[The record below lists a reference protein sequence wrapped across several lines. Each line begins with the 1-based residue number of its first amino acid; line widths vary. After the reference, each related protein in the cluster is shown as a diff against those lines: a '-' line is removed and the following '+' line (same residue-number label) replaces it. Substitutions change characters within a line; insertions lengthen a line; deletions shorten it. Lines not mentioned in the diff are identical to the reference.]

1 MSSRNGMHLHSRAS
15 VVTRITSRAT
25 GLVHLSRSE
34 PSEFPSARFAQAALP
49 WQVTGAPRCAATRF
63 ACETSMTARSFPS
76 VRSHAPSP
84 AHRSP
89 PRLRGRSTSL
99 ALVLLAAVVSA
110 CSDITAPTAPAGPRV
125 GAPLGNASAAAGVTY
140 YVSPTGNDKNA
151 GTSTAKPWKTIKKV
165 NGKTFNAG
173 DRILFQGGG
182 TFDGTLK
189 FIASDRGTATLP
201 IVVSTYG
208 TGRATINSGSA
219 TAVSLYNTAG
229 FEVRNL
235 ILHGA
240 GRTTNTASGID
251 VYNDLAGNVLLPY
264 LRVDSV
270 EAYGYGNFGVQIGSW
285 NGSSGFSD
293 VQVTN
298 SWAHDNGRGGF
309 STYAQNLYTHRNVYF
324 GHLTASDNPGVPG
337 ATTNTG
343 SGITLGGVRGGVI
356 ERSLAYNN
364 GALCTAPE
372 GPVGIWTYDSDSVV
386 IQHNESYNN
395 KTSGTADGGGFD
407 LDQNTRNSIVQYNYS
422 HGNAGAGYLM
432 AHAPDNANHIGN
444 TIRYNISENDGRK
457 NSTAAIVVWGRT
469 INGEIHNNSVY
480 VTPSGTGT
488 PRAVHVHNAT
498 ITTHDVQHL
507 HVRDNALYATGG
519 LKVVIVSTDQING
532 AVDLRFEGNAYYAGS
547 TAPSITWGASTYA
560 GLAAWRTATGQEKVG
575 GAAVG
580 YQGDPLFTAPGAGG
594 TVGNADQLA
603 SLTAY
608 RLQPSSPLVDGAL
621 DLTTL
626 FGTNVG
632 AVDFWL
638 QSIKSGAAYDVG
650 AHEWR

>member
-1 MSSRNGMHLHSRAS
+1 MPARPIPSSRNVPLTGARGWSR
-15 VVTRITSRAT
+15 RLRDTSAT
-25 GLVHLSRSE
+25 
-34 PSEFPSARFAQAALP
+34 AAL
-49 WQVTGAPRCAATRF
+49 V
-63 ACETSMTARSFPS
+63 
-76 VRSHAPSP
+76 V
-84 AHRSP
+84 
-89 PRLRGRSTSL
+89 
-99 ALVLLAAVVSA
+99 LAAYVAA
-110 CSDITAPTAPAGPRV
+110 CSDLTAPVAPASPRV
-125 GAPLGNASAAAGVTY
+125 GAPLASASVAAGVTY
-140 YVSPTGNDKNA
+140 YVSPTGNDRNA
-151 GTSTAKPWKTIKKV
+151 GTSAAKPWKSIKKV
-165 NGKTFNAG
+165 NGKVFNAG
-173 DRILFQGGG
+173 DRILFEGGG
-182 TFDGTLK
+182 SFDGTLK
-189 FIASDRGTATLP
+189 FIASDRGTAALP

-208 TGRATINSGSA
+208 TGRATINSGNA
-219 TAVSLYNTAG
+219 TAISLYNTAG
-229 FEVRNL
+229 FELRNL
-235 ILHGA
+235 RLHGA
-240 GRTTNTASGID
+240 GRTTNTGSGID

-285 NGSSGFSD
+285 NGASGFSD

-298 SWAHDNGRGGF
+298 AWAHDNARGGF
-309 STYAQNLYTHRNVYF
+309 STYAQLPYTHRNVYF
-324 GHLTASDNPGVPG
+324 GHLTASDNPGVPA

-343 SGITLGGVRGGVI
+343 SGITLGGVTGGVI

-395 KTSGTADGGGFD
+395 STGGAADGGGFD
-407 LDQNTRNSIVQYNYS
+407 LDQNTRHSIVQYNYS

-432 AHAPDNANHIGN
+432 AHAPDNANHTGN

-457 NSTAAIVVWGRT
+457 NSAAAIVVWGRT
-469 INGEIHNNSVY
+469 INAEIHNNSVY
-480 VTPSGTGT
+480 LTPSGSGT

-507 HVRDNALYATGG
+507 HIRDNALYATGG

-547 TAPSITWGASTYA
+547 SAPSITWGASTYA
-560 GLAAWRTATGQEKVG
+560 GLAAWRTATGQEKVA

-580 YQGDPLFTAPGAGG
+580 YQGDPLFAAPGAGG
-594 TVGNADQLA
+594 TIGNADQLA

-608 RLQPSSPLVDGAL
+608 RLQPASPLIDGAL
-621 DLTTL
+621 DLAAL
-626 FGTNVG
+626 FGTNPG
-632 AVDFWL
+632 TSDFWSQAL
-638 QSIKSGAAYDVG
+638 MSGAAYDVG